1 MTERDIARIH
11 APIGLDIGATSVE
24 EIALAIL
31 AEIVA
36 VRRHRGGRSL
46 SAEPVVAA
54 R

>member
-1 MTERDIARIH
+1 
-11 APIGLDIGATSVE
+11 VE

-36 VRRHRGGRSL
+36 VRRHRSGRSL
-46 SAEPVVAA
+46 SAESVVVA